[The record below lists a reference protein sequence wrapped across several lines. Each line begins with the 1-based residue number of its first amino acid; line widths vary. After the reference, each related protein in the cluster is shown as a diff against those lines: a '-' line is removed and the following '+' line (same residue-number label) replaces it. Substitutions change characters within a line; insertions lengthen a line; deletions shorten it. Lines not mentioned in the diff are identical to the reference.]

1 MTYKHLTID
10 EELTMIE
17 SYFLQGTK
25 PTDIAKRMKRAIQ
38 TIYTV
43 VNQFKLGKTALD
55 YWYQHKE
62 NKKKCGR
69 KVIQLPAHEVDY
81 IKEKVSLGWTPDI
94 IIGRQELTISCGM
107 RTLYRLFSKGI
118 FDVETLPMKG
128 KRKPNGH
135 QEKRGKQQFKRS
147 IHNRLDNYPDFNSEF
162 GHLEGD
168 TIVGVHHKSAVIT
181 LVERLSKVI
190 ITIKPNGRKASD
202 IETALNCWFSRFPKN
217 FFKSI
222 TFDCG
227 KEFSNWKTVSN
238 QHDIAIYFADPGTP
252 SQRPLN
258 ENSNG
263 ILRRNGLP
271 KSMDFREVDQPF
283 ISSVSNQ
290 RNHIPRKSLNYKTP
304 IEVFLSYVQEAF
316 YSNLI

>member
-1 MTYKHLTID
+1 M
-10 EELTMIE
+10 
-17 SYFLQGTK
+17 G
-25 PTDIAKRMKRAIQ
+25 RAIQ
-38 TIYTV
+38 TIYNV
-43 VNQFKLGKTALD
+43 VNKFKQGKTALD
-55 YWYQHKE
+55 YWHQYKE

-81 IKEKVSLGWTPDI
+81 IKEKVTLGWTPDV
-94 IIGRQELTISCGM
+94 IIGRKERPVSCGM

-118 FDVETLPMKG
+118 FDIDTLPMKG

-135 QEKRGKQQFKRS
+135 QEKRGKQQYQRS
-147 IHNRLDNYPDFNSEF
+147 IHDRPDNYPDFNSEF

-168 TIVGVHHKSAVIT
+168 TIVGIHHKSAVIT

-190 ITIKPNGRKASD
+190 ITIKPNGRKALD
-202 IETALNCWFSRFPKN
+202 IETALNQWFSRFPKN

-227 KEFSNWKTVSN
+227 KEFSNWKAISN
-238 QHDIAIYFADPGTP
+238 QHDIDIYFADPGTP

-271 KSMDFREVDQPF
+271 K
-283 ISSVSNQ
+283 
-290 RNHIPRKSLNYKTP
+290 
-304 IEVFLSYVQEAF
+304 
-316 YSNLI
+316 